1 MNLINTI
8 LGTPLGYL
16 MYICYILVND
26 YGLAIILFTLLSKII
41 LFPISLSVQKNS
53 IKLVKLK
60 PELDEIKL
68 RYAGDK
74 EKIADEQLKV
84 YEREKYSP
92 ALGCLPML
100 LQIPLVLGL
109 ISVIYNPLTHLLHI
123 DKASIAA
130 LALKTGEILGISELG
145 AAAQIRIIEAV
156 NNPVYKAHFADLAG
170 VGADVISKIQ
180 GFRIDFLGLHLSAT
194 PSFSDFSLLLL
205 VPAFAG
211 LSALALCIFQN
222 KANVLQRE
230 QSKASQWGMTA
241 FMVAFSLYF
250 AFIVPAGVGL
260 YWIFSNIFAIVQLI
274 LLNKIYDPNKYIDY
288 SKRPAKPVLSKEEI
302 AAQEAKKKAD
312 REREKADYKRFYSYQ
327 EGEKQLVFYSE
338 KSGFYKYYENIIDYI
353 LKNSDIVIHY
363 VTSDPDDAIF
373 QRNDPRIIPYYI
385 SDRSLMSFMM
395 KMDAD
400 MVVMTM
406 PDLQQFHIKRS
417 LVRKDIEYVY
427 VFHYPL
433 STHMVLRKG
442 ALDYYDTIFCIGEF
456 QFEEIRQTEKLYG
469 LPEKRLIACGYGQL
483 EKLYDSY
490 CKMQKAEN
498 KQKKILIAP
507 SWQPDNILDSC
518 IDKLLSA
525 LLGKGFHIVVRPHPE
540 YVKRFGARMNAIVQR
555 YSDYEGGDLEFELDF
570 SSNDSILSSDVVI
583 TDWSGTA
590 YEFSFVT
597 KKPSVF
603 INTPPKINNPEYD
616 KISVKP
622 LEITLRDKIGI
633 QVEPEHL
640 ENVAEE
646 INKLLK
652 SADEYRENITTIVD
666 KYIANF
672 GRSGEIGGRYIID
685 RLKEFEAKKRNE
697 S

>member
-1 MNLINTI
+1 MNLIDTL

-26 YGLAIILFTLLSKII
+26 YGIAIILFTLLSKII
-41 LFPISLSVQKNS
+41 LFPISLKVQKNS
-53 IKLVKLK
+53 IKMVKLK
-60 PELDEIKL
+60 PELDEIKE

-74 EKIADEQLKV
+74 EKIAEEQLNV

-123 DKASIAA
+123 DKASITA
-130 LALKTGEILGISELG
+130 LAAKTEEVLGISELG

-156 NNPVYKAHFADLAG
+156 NSPMYKAQFSEIAG
-170 VGADVISKIQ
+170 VSAETNSKIR
-180 GFRIDFLGLHLSAT
+180 GLGMNFFGIHLSET
-194 PSFSDFSLLLL
+194 PSVTNISVLLLIPL
-205 VPAFAG
+205 LAG
-211 LSALALCIFQN
+211 LSAFALCIFQN

-230 QSKASQWGMTA
+230 QSKVGQWGMTV
-241 FMVAFSLYF
+241 FTVAFSIYF

-260 YWIFSNIFAIVQLI
+260 YWIFSNIFAILQLM
-274 LLNKIYDPNKYIDY
+274 LLNKIYDPYKYIDY
-288 SKRPAKPVLSKEEI
+288 SKLQAKPVLSKEEL
-302 AAQEAKKKAD
+302 AERKARKKAN
-312 REREKADYKRFYSYQ
+312 RAREKEDYKRFFSYH
-327 EGEKQLVFYSE
+327 EREKQLVFYSE
-338 KSGFYKYYENIIDYI
+338 KSGFYKYFENIIDYI
-353 LKNSDIVIHY
+353 LNNSEIVIHY
-363 VTSDPDDAIF
+363 VTSDPDDVIF
-373 QRNDPRIIPYYI
+373 QRNNPRIIPYYI
-385 SDRSLMSFMM
+385 GDRALMSFMM

-442 ALDYYDTIFCIGEF
+442 ALDYYDTIFCVGEF
-456 QFEEIRQTEKLYG
+456 QFEEIRETEKLYG

-483 EKLYDSY
+483 EKLYNSY
-490 CKMQKAEN
+490 CRMQKVEN
-498 KQKKILIAP
+498 LRKKLLIAP
-507 SWQPDNILDSC
+507 SWQPGNILDSC
-518 IDKLLSA
+518 VDKLLSA
-525 LLGKGFHIVVRPHPE
+525 LLGKGFQVVVRPHPE
-540 YVKRFGARMNAIVQR
+540 YVKRFGSRMDAIVQR
-555 YSDYEGGDLEFELDF
+555 YKDYNGGDLTFELDF
-570 SSNDSILSSDVVI
+570 SSNDSIFNSDVVI

-616 KISVKP
+616 KIEVKP

-633 QVEPEHL
+633 QIEPERL
-640 ENVAEE
+640 ENIAEE
-646 INKLLK
+646 INKLLD
-652 SADEYRENITTIVD
+652 SAEKYRETITSIVD

-672 GRSGEIGGRYIID
+672 GRSGEVGGRYIID
-685 RLKEFEAKKRNE
+685 RLQEIGAKKKYE

>member
-1 MNLINTI
+1 MNIIDTV

-68 RYAGDK
+68 RYDGDK

-109 ISVIYNPLTHLLHI
+109 ISVIYNPITHLLHI

-130 LALKTGEILGISELG
+130 LALKTGEILGIPELG

-156 NNPVYKAHFADLAG
+156 NNPVYKAHFADLSG
-170 VGADVISKIQ
+170 IGADVISKIQ

-205 VPAFAG
+205 VPVFAG

-302 AAQEAKKKAD
+302 AAQKAKKKAD

-385 SDRSLMSFMM
+385 SDRALMSFMM

-646 INKLLK
+646 INKLLN
-652 SADEYRENITTIVD
+652 SADEYRENITAIVD

-685 RLKEFEAKKRNE
+685 RLNEFEAKKRNE
-697 S
+697 G